1 MRRKKVISIIVKDL
15 KKQGAKKIA
24 LFGSFAR
31 NQDQLHSDIDLLVTF
46 KKKKSLLDI
55 VRIERELSEK
65 TGKKIDL
72 LTEKSISPLILEH
85 IQQEI
90 EVVYG

>member
-1 MRRKKVISIIVKDL
+1 MRREKVISIIVKDL